1 LATLLKKRT
10 RMPNYWDSDFGQS
23 YDWNPSDSFEDILEK
38 ERRKREAEER
48 AGADVL
54 APPPEIPQMRPM
66 QEEEEGPDY
75 RSPIQKG
82 IMEAGDWAWDKIK
95 GVATSP
101 IPYAKEYGEW
111 AGEHPIASK
120 AVSLP
125 LDMALRGGADVLGMA
140 QEGEEAAV
148 EAYKDPRAE
157 VPYHDKGPVSDVMR
171 AIGAGYEAG
180 TTPEALAR
188 TEERRPELMGEVAD
202 IPEVVDAAA
211 IALIPWT
218 VGGSTASRLA
228 LWTNRVGRSVDALDA
243 TIGAEQLLNAEGAGD
258 YVAGTLRLAGGG
270 LGAGFGGMKFVPDEA
285 AKFADEVNIPAVDDV
300 ARQMDLEAKG
310 AREGLTDAEYRQLE
324 ELELQMPDETVQPF
338 GQRAPENVAAY
349 EAARGEGPELPGPE
363 DMWGMWGAEVTP
375 NASLESA
382 ASAEAMSRQAG
393 MSSRGERFVVYD
405 RAGNARPLIGPEA
418 VDYQVRPGETYG
430 IEGPDGFRTLD
441 DAGGVV
447 PPVVMRPKERG
458 SIEFGGKEPDEV
470 RILQDEIDEIES
482 GLGEVPE
489 GGWAKGERRR
499 CYSRS

>member
-1 LATLLKKRT
+1 
-10 RMPNYWDSDFGQS
+10 MPNYWDSDFGQS
-23 YDWNPSDSFEDILEK
+23 YSWNPSDSLEDILEK
-38 ERRKREAEER
+38 ERRKREEKER
-48 AGADVL
+48 LGAGVL

-188 TEERRPELMGEVAD
+188 TEARKTELMGEAAN

-218 VGGSTASRLA
+218 AGGSTASRLA

-258 YVAGTLRLAGGG
+258 YIGGALRTVGGG
-270 LGAGFGGMKFVPDEA
+270 LGVGFGGVKFIPDEA
-285 AKFADEVNIPAVDDV
+285 TKFADDVNIPAVDDV
-300 ARQMDLEAKG
+300 TRQMDLEAKG
-310 AREGLTDAEYRQLE
+310 SREGLTDAEYQQLE
-324 ELELQMPDETVQPF
+324 ELELRIPDETVQPVKPS
-338 GQRAPENVAAY
+338 G
-349 EAARGEGPELPGPE
+349 
-363 DMWGMWGAEVTP
+363 DMADHGMRKEFDAQKQLLQ
-375 NASLESA
+375 NAS
-382 ASAEAMSRQAG
+382 
-393 MSSRGERFVVYD
+393 
-405 RAGNARPLIGPEA
+405 
-418 VDYQVRPGETYG
+418 
-430 IEGPDGFRTLD
+430 
-441 DAGGVV
+441 
-447 PPVVMRPKERG
+447 
-458 SIEFGGKEPDEV
+458 
-470 RILQDEIDEIES
+470 RI
-482 GLGEVPE
+482 
-489 GGWAKGERRR
+489 
-499 CYSRS
+499 